1 MEAYTTHSQPLTLNG
16 RTIGITVLAG
26 VEQGQK
32 IKLMGWRT
40 GRKRRAKRRVVYHVR
55 DWRRP
60 RYRRNRNDL
69 HVTEVITLYTAV
81 LGGEAVV
88 ETLAGKVK
96 MQVAAG
102 TQNGGSVRL
111 KGKGF
116 PVYEQQGT
124 FSDLYVQWQVTQ
136 PQPT

>member
-1 MEAYTTHSQPLTLNG
+1 M
-16 RTIGITVLAG
+16 IG
-26 VEQGQK
+26 E
-32 IKLMGWRT
+32 
-40 GRKRRAKRRVVYHVR
+40 
-55 DWRRP
+55 DP